1 VALAVLAIVG
11 LVSYSLYRH
20 VDRISVPDDLV
31 TDEQHFKYG
40 SIGSDAQGAGL
51 PYWIWRAM
59 PEVCPDLLPGGYAS
73 LGLIQETGMDRPVGF
88 SRRRTGLVDSVGL
101 NCAVCHTASVRD
113 SPEAPPRHY
122 AGATS
127 HQLDL
132 WGYFNF
138 VLSCAQDPRFTPDTV
153 VPILRRMT
161 DLSLLD
167 RLVYRLAVT
176 QTRKASATRAA
187 KVAWIRQ
194 RPSWGP
200 GRVDTFN
207 PYKTLLF
214 DLDMSND
221 SSIGTADF
229 MTIWN
234 QKLRDGLWVHWDGNN
249 DSVAERNFS
258 AALGAGATP
267 ASLDL
272 PRIERIRSWIW
283 SLKPPAYPYDI
294 DHGLAR
300 TGRPLYEHHCAG
312 CHEPGGADFGKV
324 SPAASV
330 GTDPERTRAFD
341 PAMAGYMNRIGAG
354 YPWQFSH
361 FRITGGYVN
370 GPLDGAWLRAPYL
383 HNGSVPSLRDLLDKA
398 DRRPATFY
406 KGNDLFDR
414 KRVGYVS
421 TMPTANG
428 QSLFEFD
435 TRLRGNGNSGHV
447 YGTDLSDAEK
457 DALVEYLKTL

>member
-1 VALAVLAIVG
+1 VVLAVLAIGG
-11 LVSYSLYRH
+11 LIAFSLYRQ
-20 VDRISVPDDLV
+20 VDRISVPQDLA

-40 SIGSDAQGAGL
+40 SIGSDVEGAL

-59 PEVCPDLLPGGYAS
+59 PEVCPHLLPGGYRS
-73 LGLIQETGMDRPVGF
+73 LGLIQETGMDRPIGF
-88 SRRRTGLVDSVGL
+88 SRRRTGFVDTVGL

-113 SPEAPPRHY
+113 TPDAPPRAY
-122 AGATS
+122 VGATS
-127 HQLDL
+127 HQLNL

-138 VLSCAQDPRFTPDTV
+138 VLSCSQDPRFVPDTV
-153 VPILRRMT
+153 LPIIGRMT

-167 RLVYRLAVT
+167 RFIYRLAVK
-176 QTRKASATRAA
+176 QTREASAARAA
-187 KVAWIRQ
+187 KVAWIGQ
-194 RPSWGP
+194 RPPWGP

-234 QKLRDGLWVHWDGNN
+234 QKLRDDLWVHWDGNN
-249 DSVAERNFS
+249 NSVAERNLS
-258 AALGAGATP
+258 AAIGAGATP
-267 ASLDL
+267 ASLDF

-283 SLKPPAYPYDI
+283 SLKPPVYPYEI

-300 TGRPLYEHHCAG
+300 TGGALYERQCAR

-324 SPAASV
+324 VPVADI

-341 PAMAGYMNRIGAG
+341 QAMAGHMNRIGTG
-354 YPWQFSH
+354 YPWKFSR
-361 FRITGGYVN
+361 FRVTNGYVN
-370 GPLDGAWLRAPYL
+370 GPIDGAWLRAPYL
-383 HNGSVPSLRDLLDKA
+383 HNGSVPSLRSLLDKA

-406 KGNDLFDR
+406 KGHDLFDR
-414 KRVGYVS
+414 KGVGYVS
-421 TMPTANG
+421 TEPAVRG
-428 QSLFEFD
+428 RQLFEFD
-435 TRLRGNGNSGHV
+435 TRLRGNGNSGHA
-447 YGTDLSDAEK
+447 YGTDLTDAEK